1 LLLKK
6 TRNYNVEASG
16 RSIARWF
23 DFLLITSKGEQMK
36 LRSRRLMPGLLA
48 ILVVLAIAPSSFAQ
62 ISLTITPTPSP
73 GEGQTNHAAIA
84 QDPGQP
90 GAGILVTGALLAS
103 SPLTTTT
110 LSLTYSATITSSP
123 LNCVFGSGAD
133 NPQTGTDCATLGTA
147 HLIPTED
154 PIAVIGSTGV
164 FATVTNPNLNTSS
177 KRIDIDLPGFP
188 SGNAASGSFRLLG
201 VRIDMNGATAPVT
214 ETPSLSSA
222 ANNYL
227 LTSLSPLAVVS
238 ATGASIASVSVGA
251 RTGSPSSTSQG
262 TAAILTNR
270 SVAKGTGSFVVSAG
284 FAGAWRTATQNLT
297 NSTGIVTT
305 VNSSRILLTFSNVP
319 SGVTITLSA
328 NPTVSTTSGKASAAF
343 LATAGPPATT
353 TPTAQITS
361 TTNTATVEILSGSL
375 TTTPQ
380 LEIDITGIA
389 LSSTAAVTTPGSIS
403 VTASMAPFCT
413 TLLDAASLPI
423 ESNGYPCFT
432 EAEVGPVTVVNILPT
447 QTTLLMPYALTLPP
461 YDTGIAIANTT
472 ADPFGTTGGGALPIS
487 GTVNLNFFPTT
498 STGGAGTPF
507 SLTTSSTVRP
517 GSGLSSDGTLASGAT
532 WTVLL
537 SQLLT
542 AAGQTGNFTGY
553 VFITAN
559 FLDAHGTATI
569 SDFRTY
575 SLTAN
580 VLVLPPPATASRST
594 PGAGFEGLHP

>member
-1 LLLKK
+1 M
-6 TRNYNVEASG
+6 TGV
-16 RSIARWF
+16 
-23 DFLLITSKGEQMK
+23 
-36 LRSRRLMPGLLA
+36 LA
-48 ILVVLAIAPSSFAQ
+48 ILVVLALAPSSFAQ
-62 ISLTITPTPSP
+62 ISLTISPTSSP
-73 GEGQTNHAAIA
+73 GEVQTNHAAIT

-90 GAGILVTGALLAS
+90 GAGVLVTGALLAS

-110 LSLTYSATITSSP
+110 LSLTYSATLTSSP
-123 LNCVFGSGAD
+123 LKCVFGNNAD
-133 NPQTGTDCATLGTA
+133 QPDFLGNNNSTNCASLGTA
-147 HLIPTED
+147 QLIPTED
-154 PIAVIGSTGV
+154 PIAIIGATGV
-164 FATVTNPNLNTSS
+164 FATVTNPKLNTAS

-188 SGNAASGSFRLLG
+188 SGNASSGSFRLLG
-201 VRIDMNGATAPVT
+201 IRVDMNGASAPVT

-227 LTSLSPLAVVS
+227 LTTGSANVIS
-238 ATGASIASVSVGA
+238 ATGPGIGSVTVGA

-270 SVAKGTGSFVVSAG
+270 SVAKGTASFVIAAG

-297 NSTGIVTT
+297 NSTGVVST
-305 VNSSRILLTFSNVP
+305 VNSSRILLTFQNVP

-328 NPTVSTTSGKASAAF
+328 NPTVSTSSGKASAAF

-353 TPTAQITS
+353 TGTAQITNA
-361 TTNTATVEILSGSL
+361 TNTATIEILSGSL

-380 LEIDITGIA
+380 LEIDITGIS

-413 TLLDAASLPI
+413 TTLDTASLPI

-432 EAEVGPVTVVNILPT
+432 EAEVGPVTVINILPT
-447 QTTLLMPYALTLPP
+447 QTTLLMPYALTLAP
-461 YDTGIAIANTT
+461 YDTGVAIANTT
-472 ADPFGTTGGGALPIS
+472 ADPFGATGGGAIAGAGTIS
-487 GTVNLNFFPTT
+487 ANFFPTT

-517 GSGLSSDGTLASGAT
+517 GGGLSSDGTLAAGAT

-553 VFITAN
+553 VFFTTN

-594 PGAGFEGLHP
+594 PTLGSENLNQ

>member
-1 LLLKK
+1 
-6 TRNYNVEASG
+6 
-16 RSIARWF
+16 
-23 DFLLITSKGEQMK
+23 
-36 LRSRRLMPGLLA
+36 MPGVLA
-48 ILVVLAIAPSSFAQ
+48 ILLVLALAPSSFAQ
-62 ISLTITPTPSP
+62 ISLTISPTASP
-73 GEGQTNHAAIA
+73 GEITTNHAAIT

-133 NPQTGTDCATLGTA
+133 NPGTGVDCSTLGTT
-147 HLIPTED
+147 HLVPTED
-154 PIAVIGSTGV
+154 PIAIIGATGV
-164 FATVTNPNLNTSS
+164 FATVTNPKLNTSG
-177 KRIDIDLPGFP
+177 KRVDIDLPGFP
-188 SGNAASGSFRLLG
+188 SGNVASGSFRLTG
-201 VRIDMNGATAPVT
+201 VRVDMNGAAAPVT
-214 ETPSLSSA
+214 EQPSLSSA

-227 LTSLSPLAVVS
+227 LTSTSAANVIS
-238 ATGASIASVSVGA
+238 ATGAGIASVTVGA
-251 RTGSPSSTSQG
+251 RTGSPSSISQG

-270 SVAKGTGSFVVSAG
+270 SVAKGTASFVVAAG

-297 NSTGIVTT
+297 NSTGVVTT
-305 VNSSRILLTFSNVP
+305 VNSSRIQLTFQNVP
-319 SGVTITLSA
+319 TGVTITLSS
-328 NPTVSTTSGKASAAF
+328 NPTVSTSSGKASAAF
-343 LATAGPPATT
+343 LTSSGPPAATSGA
-353 TPTAQITS
+353 AQITS
-361 TTNTATVEILSGSL
+361 TANTATVEILSGSL

-380 LEIDITGIA
+380 LEIDITSIA
-389 LSSTAAVTTPGSIS
+389 LSSTAAVTTPGAIS

-413 TLLDAASLPI
+413 TTVDTAGLPI

-432 EAEVGPVTVVNILPT
+432 EAEVGPVTVINILPT

-472 ADPFGTTGGGALPIS
+472 ADPFGATGGGATATS
-487 GTVNLNFFPTT
+487 GTITANFFPTT

-517 GSGLSSDGTLASGAT
+517 GLGLSSDGTLASGAT
-532 WTVLL
+532 WTVLM

-542 AAGQTGNFTGY
+542 AAGQTGNYTGY
-553 VFITAN
+553 VFFTTN

-580 VLVLPPPATASRST
+580 ILVLPPPATASRAT
-594 PGAGFEGLHP
+594 PIGGSEGLHF